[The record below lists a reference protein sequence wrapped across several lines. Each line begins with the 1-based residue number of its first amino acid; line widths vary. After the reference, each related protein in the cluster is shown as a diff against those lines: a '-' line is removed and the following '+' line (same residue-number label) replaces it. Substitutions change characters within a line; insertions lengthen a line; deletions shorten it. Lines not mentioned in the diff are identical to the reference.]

1 MDERIGC
8 ISDARRSKLMK
19 LTGKSRKLSPDS
31 IISLDE
37 KCEVSDRFKL
47 INDTEESITGAD
59 DLPVFQEVPK

>member
-1 MDERIGC
+1 MNGL
-8 ISDARRSKLMK
+8 DASVTRSKLMK

-47 INDTEESITGAD
+47 INDTEESITGAGD
-59 DLPVFQEVPK
+59 MPVFQEVPK